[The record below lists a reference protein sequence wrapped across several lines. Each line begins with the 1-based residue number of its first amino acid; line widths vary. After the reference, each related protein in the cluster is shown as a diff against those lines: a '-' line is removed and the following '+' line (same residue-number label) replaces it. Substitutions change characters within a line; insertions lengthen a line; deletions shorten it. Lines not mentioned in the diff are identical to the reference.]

1 MPEGAVCCPLSGGY
15 CDAGYTCTADDKCT
29 PSSGGGSSGG
39 GSGGGGSSTCDAGRI
54 ECDSDYCIPSD
65 GTCCGIGQGNYCKVS
80 PPPPPSSPFLNIPP
94 STTQPLTNQP
104 FHSPVTT
111 ASPAAAAAT
120 GAPAPAPAAAALA
133 ATTAAAAPPAA
144 R

>member
-29 PSSGGGSSGG
+29 PSSGGGSSGGGGGGG

-80 PPPPPSSPFLNIPP
+80 PPPSLFTLPKYSPIHNPTLN
-94 STTQPLTNQP
+94 
-104 FHSPVTT
+104 
-111 ASPAAAAAT
+111 
-120 GAPAPAPAAAALA
+120 
-133 ATTAAAAPPAA
+133 
-144 R
+144 